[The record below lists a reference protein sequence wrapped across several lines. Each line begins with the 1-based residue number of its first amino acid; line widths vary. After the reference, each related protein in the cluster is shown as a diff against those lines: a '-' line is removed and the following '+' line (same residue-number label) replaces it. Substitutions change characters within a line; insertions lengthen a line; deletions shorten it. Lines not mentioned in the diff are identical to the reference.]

1 MADFCT
7 PAVSF
12 VTVQKADRSSAE
24 LVQEIA
30 QEAQE
35 LVQLQVELAR
45 QDLRE
50 LVMRNGIA
58 VGLLAFGGVLGLLAV
73 LVAVPVLIVLWSEN
87 KVLSA
92 VIWIAVYVIGGAI
105 LMLVGR
111 LMLRLD
117 VLRKTLTSLEET
129 KRWALRQIKSSDR

>member
-1 MADFCT
+1 M
-7 PAVSF
+7 
-12 VTVQKADRSSAE
+12 
-24 LVQEIA
+24 VQEVVR
-30 QEAQE
+30 EAQE
-35 LVQLQVELAR
+35 LVQLQVELAK

-50 LVMRNGIA
+50 LATRNGVA
-58 VGLLAFGGVLGLLAV
+58 VGLLTFGAVLVLLAV